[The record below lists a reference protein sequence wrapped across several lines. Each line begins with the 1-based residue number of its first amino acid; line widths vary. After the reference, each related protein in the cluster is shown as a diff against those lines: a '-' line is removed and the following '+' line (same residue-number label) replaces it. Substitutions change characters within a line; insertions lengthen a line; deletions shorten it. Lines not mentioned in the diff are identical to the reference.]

1 MSLNR
6 YLAGGLLCLLGCNP
20 ANAQTATI
28 VLSATLLPA
37 CEAGSVGSGGAITFG
52 TLDFG
57 QYASLNNAISAT
69 SQQGAGSIRVKC
81 VSGQTY
87 AITLDGG
94 LYGHAGRRDLP
105 RHRQRDHQLVMPM
118 SSRRLFLP
126 LLLLPLPSLVAHADP
141 SPISRAFQVQAVVA
155 NGCTF
160 GTAISNNAYD
170 LGTLSFGTLGNLA
183 SPVNVASS
191 SGAGSIVLT
200 CTPGMTVS
208 VALDYG
214 VNGGSSSQRYL
225 KQVSGNETLAYQLYQ
240 DAAYSQ
246 VWGNGALARTIA
258 SFPASTQTYTVY
270 ARLFAVGSL
279 PSAGNYR
286 DTVTVTLSF

>member
-1 MSLNR
+1 
-6 YLAGGLLCLLGCNP
+6 
-20 ANAQTATI
+20 
-28 VLSATLLPA
+28 
-37 CEAGSVGSGGAITFG
+37 
-52 TLDFG
+52 
-57 QYASLNNAISAT
+57 
-69 SQQGAGSIRVKC
+69 
-81 VSGQTY
+81 
-87 AITLDGG
+87 
-94 LYGHAGRRDLP
+94 
-105 RHRQRDHQLVMPM
+105 MPM
-118 SSRRLFLP
+118 SSRHLLLS

-155 NGCTF
+155 NGCAF
-160 GTAISNNAYD
+160 GTAISDNAYD

-208 VALDYG
+208 VALDYEI
-214 VNGGSSSQRYL
+214 NGGSSNQRYL
-225 KQVSGNETLAYQLYQ
+225 KRVSGNETLAYQLYQ

-258 SFPASTQTYTVY
+258 NFPASTQTYTVY

>member
-1 MSLNR
+1 
-6 YLAGGLLCLLGCNP
+6 
-20 ANAQTATI
+20 
-28 VLSATLLPA
+28 
-37 CEAGSVGSGGAITFG
+37 
-52 TLDFG
+52 
-57 QYASLNNAISAT
+57 
-69 SQQGAGSIRVKC
+69 
-81 VSGQTY
+81 
-87 AITLDGG
+87 
-94 LYGHAGRRDLP
+94 
-105 RHRQRDHQLVMPM
+105 MPM

-155 NGCTF
+155 NGCAF
-160 GTAISNNAYD
+160 GTAISDNAYD

-208 VALDYG
+208 DALDYG

-225 KQVSGNETLAYQLYQ
+225 KRVSGNETLAYQLYQ

-258 SFPASTQTYTVY
+258 NFPASTQTYTVY
-270 ARLFAVGSL
+270 ARLFAVGNL

>member
-6 YLAGGLLCLLGCNP
+6 YFTGGLLCLLGCNP

-94 LYGHAGRRDLP
+94 LYGSVATRRMANIANTALTLTYNLYSDRP
-105 RHRQRDHQLVMPM
+105 GGIVWDNTTG
-118 SSRRLFLP
+118 
-126 LLLLPLPSLVAHADP
+126 VAATGNGNDQWY
-141 SPISRAFQVQAVVA
+141 PIY
-155 NGCTF
+155 GCAF

-214 VNGGSSSQRYL
+214 VNGGSSNQRYL
-225 KQVSGNETLAYQLYQ
+225 KRVSGNETLAYQLYQ

-258 SFPASTQTYTVY
+258 NFPASTQTYTVY

>member
-1 MSLNR
+1 M
-6 YLAGGLLCLLGCNP
+6 
-20 ANAQTATI
+20 
-28 VLSATLLPA
+28 
-37 CEAGSVGSGGAITFG
+37 
-52 TLDFG
+52 
-57 QYASLNNAISAT
+57 
-69 SQQGAGSIRVKC
+69 
-81 VSGQTY
+81 
-87 AITLDGG
+87 
-94 LYGHAGRRDLP
+94 
-105 RHRQRDHQLVMPM
+105 MPM
-118 SSRRLFLP
+118 SSRHLLLS

-141 SPISRAFQVQAVVA
+141 SPISRAFQVEAVVA
-155 NGCTF
+155 NGCAF
-160 GTAISNNAYD
+160 GTAISDNAYD

-191 SGAGSIVLT
+191 SGAGSIILT

-225 KQVSGNETLAYQLYQ
+225 KRVSGNETLAYQLYQ

-258 SFPASTQTYTVY
+258 NFPASTQTYTVY

>member
-1 MSLNR
+1 
-6 YLAGGLLCLLGCNP
+6 
-20 ANAQTATI
+20 
-28 VLSATLLPA
+28 
-37 CEAGSVGSGGAITFG
+37 
-52 TLDFG
+52 
-57 QYASLNNAISAT
+57 
-69 SQQGAGSIRVKC
+69 
-81 VSGQTY
+81 
-87 AITLDGG
+87 
-94 LYGHAGRRDLP
+94 
-105 RHRQRDHQLVMPM
+105 MPM

-155 NGCTF
+155 NGCAF
-160 GTAISNNAYD
+160 GTAISDNAYD

-214 VNGGSSSQRYL
+214 VNGGSSQRYL
-225 KQVSGNETLAYQLYQ
+225 KRVSGNETLAYQLYQ

-258 SFPASTQTYTVY
+258 NFPASTQTYTVY
-270 ARLFAVGSL
+270 ARLFAVGNL

>member
-1 MSLNR
+1 
-6 YLAGGLLCLLGCNP
+6 
-20 ANAQTATI
+20 
-28 VLSATLLPA
+28 
-37 CEAGSVGSGGAITFG
+37 
-52 TLDFG
+52 
-57 QYASLNNAISAT
+57 
-69 SQQGAGSIRVKC
+69 
-81 VSGQTY
+81 
-87 AITLDGG
+87 
-94 LYGHAGRRDLP
+94 
-105 RHRQRDHQLVMPM
+105 MPM
-118 SSRRLFLP
+118 SSRHLLLS

-155 NGCTF
+155 NGCAF
-160 GTAISNNAYD
+160 GTAISDNAYD
-170 LGTLSFGTLGNLA
+170 LGNLA

-214 VNGGSSSQRYL
+214 INGGSSNQRYL
-225 KQVSGNETLAYQLYQ
+225 KRVSGNETLAYQLYQ

-258 SFPASTQTYTVY
+258 NFPASTQTYTVY

>member
-6 YLAGGLLCLLGCNP
+6 YFTGGLLCLLGCNP

-94 LYGHAGRRDLP
+94 LYGSVATRRMANIANTALTLTYNLYSDRP
-105 RHRQRDHQLVMPM
+105 GGIVWDNTTG
-118 SSRRLFLP
+118 
-126 LLLLPLPSLVAHADP
+126 VAATGNGNDQWY
-141 SPISRAFQVQAVVA
+141 PI
-155 NGCTF
+155 
-160 GTAISNNAYD
+160 YD
-170 LGTLSFGTLGNLA
+170 LVPAQTTPVAGT
-183 SPVNVASS
+183 
-191 SGAGSIVLT
+191 
-200 CTPGMTVS
+200 
-208 VALDYG
+208 
-214 VNGGSSSQRYL
+214 
-225 KQVSGNETLAYQLYQ
+225 
-240 DAAYSQ
+240 
-246 VWGNGALARTIA
+246 
-258 SFPASTQTYTVY
+258 
-270 ARLFAVGSL
+270 
-279 PSAGNYR
+279 YR
-286 DTVTVTLSF
+286 DTVNVTISW